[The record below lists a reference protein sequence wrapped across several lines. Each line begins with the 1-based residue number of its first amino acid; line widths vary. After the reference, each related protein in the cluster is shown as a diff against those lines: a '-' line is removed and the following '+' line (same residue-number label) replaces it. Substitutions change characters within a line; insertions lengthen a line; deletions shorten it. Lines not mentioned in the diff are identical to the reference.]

1 MSLNG
6 RRLVWPG
13 ACHHDARRTRPR
25 CLLPARRARAADQA
39 RRRGSPSRRRVREV
53 SAEEAMTGQRGSL
66 GSVGCPLK
74 DEFMPKAIRT
84 DNGVPFAS
92 PMRFS
97 ISPSSRSIALP
108 PGPMEACPSS
118 TIPPR
123 QGRQPDLFQQAKI
136 NLGQVF
142 TGQIVGLREIDDQI
156 WLVSFLNCDLGFFDR
171 ENDRVEPAT
180 NPFAPEKV

>member
-1 MSLNG
+1 MPLEG
-6 RRLVWPG
+6 RV
-13 ACHHDARRTRPR
+13 HARRQAHFASRYLIACEALATTKE
-25 CLLPARRARAADQA
+25 AYAITVFERAF
-39 RRRGSPSRRRVREV
+39 
-53 SAEEAMTGQRGSL
+53 
-66 GSVGCPLK
+66 K
-74 DEFMPKAIRT
+74 EFGLPKAIRT

-142 TGQIVGLREIDDQI
+142 AGQIVGLRGIDDQI